1 MDLGMSLSHK
11 DLLMSSP
18 CCFFCVF
25 FSALAKVNSFLT
37 WPPPP
42 RVQTSELLPRFTGS
56 ALSPCLVLTRLG
68 AFQLRL
74 DTWALK
80 ECFL

>member
-18 CCFFCVF
+18 FFFF
-25 FSALAKVNSFLT
+25 FSALAKVNPFLT
-37 WPPPP
+37 WPPPT

-56 ALSPCLVLTRLG
+56 APSPCLVLTRLG

-80 ECFL
+80 GCFL